1 MNIQWTHCRLE
12 RWGFRKR
19 GSLTCGLWWHCEM
32 LFLLH
37 WPKTLSHHWCSH
49 GKHCQTG
56 NDLRLS
62 VRPSARPSVRLLS
75 VLTHSTCSG
84 MNLQPCG
91 WWKHNVGLFNYC
103 IGLCLLYCIAL
114 YCIHTAA
121 PTYHCLYLLYFLCL
135 LYFHEACLKLYFYQS
150 GKEQNVLFIHLFC
163 FFCTVLY

>member
-1 MNIQWTHCRLE
+1 MVSGDTVKCYFYCTDQKHCRITDVHMVSTA
-12 RWGFRKR
+12 RQAMT
-19 GSLTCGLWWHCEM
+19 SVC
-32 LFLLH
+32 
-37 WPKTLSHHWCSH
+37 
-49 GKHCQTG
+49 
-56 NDLRLS
+56 LS